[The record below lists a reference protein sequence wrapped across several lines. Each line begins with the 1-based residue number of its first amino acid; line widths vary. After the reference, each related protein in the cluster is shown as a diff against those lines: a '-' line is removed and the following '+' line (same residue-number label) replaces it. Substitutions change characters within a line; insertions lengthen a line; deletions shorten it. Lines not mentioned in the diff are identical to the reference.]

1 MPATQCT
8 VEFVGGPFDGY
19 RQSISFA
26 SDQLATIAALPV
38 NANVLRMIAGQ
49 PRSERTPASSV
60 AVYELDRDG
69 GEVRYRYLFARSAKE
84 FPNEV
89 WVV

>member
-1 MPATQCT
+1 MSVAQCT

-19 RQSISFA
+19 QQAISFA
-26 SDQLATIAALPV
+26 AEQLATIAALPV
-38 NANVLRMIAGQ
+38 NANVLRMIAGE
-49 PRSERTPASSV
+49 PRCEREPASSV
-60 AVYELDRDG
+60 AIYELERDAMA
-69 GEVRYRYLFARSAKE
+69 VRYRYLFARSAKE